1 MRVIAAS
8 EIRGATGCSDR
19 QLKSALSR
27 FIEPPR
33 RIDRL
38 ILQALLGAAPL
49 KEHLRSDCGLY
60 LAASYP
66 CRPNMQALLETICVQ
81 HKQPKPFEF
90 VNSVSNA
97 AGFHVAQRLGLEG
110 PNLFIGAGPDVWRH
124 LLDLAALDL
133 HDGAIQQ
140 ALLIHCDN
148 PDRFA
153 VQAVLLQASAAAT
166 PGGDFAALSSTVEVF
181 RLDLQED
188 APAPQPS
195 A

>member
-1 MRVIAAS
+1 MKVIAAS
-8 EIRGATGCSDR
+8 QIHGSAEVSDK
-19 QLKSALSR
+19 QLKKTLAR

-33 RIDRL
+33 RIERL

-49 KEHLRSDCGLY
+49 KVQLQRDCGLY

-66 CRPNMQALLETICVQ
+66 CRPNMQALLETICLQ

-110 PNLFIGAGPDVWRH
+110 PNLFIGAGPGAWRD
-124 LLDLAALDL
+124 LLELAALDL
-133 HDGAIQQ
+133 HDGHVEQ

-148 PDRFA
+148 PGRF
-153 VQAVLLQASAAAT
+153 VIQALLLQDSGAAV
-166 PGGDFAALSSTVEVF
+166 PNGDFAALSSSVEVF
-181 RLDLQED
+181 RLDLEED
-188 APAPQPS
+188 APGQG
-195 A
+195 